1 MNSSA
6 LDVYALAKIYLSSIS
21 NRRMNFAY
29 FNIADDVIILSNST
43 TGKKSNEH
51 GDRLTNH
58 AVGELSFH
66 VMKFHDN
73 GVFISKMKR
82 ILGIPDGVYYGIH
95 IPRLMALWNN
105 YGPETI
111 TRTSDI
117 QNKSI
122 IMTPNGVKYDPLKHL
137 IGIQIE
143 DFHVL
148 SQLLLWYNYVMQ
160 IGDDKHRSV
169 YNHNSVDIL
178 PLVSKNDQVYRML
191 LSPSDFNEP
200 CVGLFANVNMYSMM
214 FEGLTIPSYKQFLS
228 KVKSPYTLSAY
239 FWTDD
244 GSSVQAMYQYTDD
257 FVTVRSIR
265 PNVRLIPLRLD
276 IELDKNLL
284 NP

>member
-1 MNSSA
+1 
-6 LDVYALAKIYLSSIS
+6 
-21 NRRMNFAY
+21 
-29 FNIADDVIILSNST
+29 
-43 TGKKSNEH
+43 
-51 GDRLTNH
+51 
-58 AVGELSFH
+58 
-66 VMKFHDN
+66 
-73 GVFISKMKR
+73 
-82 ILGIPDGVYYGIH
+82 
-95 IPRLMALWNN
+95 
-105 YGPETI
+105 
-111 TRTSDI
+111 
-117 QNKSI
+117 
-122 IMTPNGVKYDPLKHL
+122 MTPNGVKYDPLKHL

-191 LSPSDFNEP
+191 LSPSDFTEP
-200 CVGLFANVNMYSMM
+200 CVGLFTNVNMYSIM